1 MAETADP
8 AAQSL
13 EAPETLTPPERGAD
27 WTLIQLSG
35 RLRRKEFQG
44 KPIEYWDGTWVAT
57 NQRGDVYLY
66 GEWGDCWRSA
76 VHWARYGPPRG
87 AAEGED
93 GTGWRGPV
101 PGLEP

>member
-8 AAQSL
+8 AAQMPQ
-13 EAPETLTPPERGAD
+13 APETPEGGQRGAD
-27 WTLIQLSG
+27 WTLVQLSG
-35 RLRRKEFQG
+35 RLHLTHFEGRPMEKWGGQ
-44 KPIEYWDGTWVAT
+44 WVAT

-76 VHWARYGPPRG
+76 VHWARFGPPKG